1 MFDVFYRKLVQK
13 KYINQLSW
21 LQHKSVFLDNFKQY
35 LSDNNIKETCQI
47 KAMSSIFLNKANPLR
62 TIHILLFLDI
72 QISDIFVC
80 KTAKQIDSEFDQSI
94 QKITV

>member
-1 MFDVFYRKLVQK
+1 MGTIGEIKAAKYLYQLVVRKQSLKNGITMFDVFYRKLIQK

-62 TIHILLFLDI
+62 TIHILLF
-72 QISDIFVC
+72 
-80 KTAKQIDSEFDQSI
+80 
-94 QKITV
+94 